1 MEVGGVCRVDG
12 IAAEATTRGHDPE
25 WRLTGKHR
33 AHLDARRVGAQHE
46 GLFTFTWRVGRAESL
61 RHVERILH
69 VTRGVIGGRV
79 ECVETMPLRFNL
91 GTLGDREAELT
102 ERSENPLARTRQRV
116 EGTRGSIGAGERGI
130 PRCAQGS
137 GNFGVLDLKE

>member
-1 MEVGGVCRVDG
+1 
-12 IAAEATTRGHDPE
+12 
-25 WRLTGKHR
+25 
-33 AHLDARRVGAQHE
+33 
-46 GLFTFTWRVGRAESL
+46 
-61 RHVERILH
+61 
-69 VTRGVIGGRV
+69 
-79 ECVETMPLRFNL
+79 MPLCFDF